1 MCNSVNADGSSGPP
15 IRGELSGLY
24 AGLPP
29 LEDRPPPF
37 NGVQT
42 NRVSVSRG
50 TKQTTK
56 VTSSSSGRTSVGKR
70 SQGGSKRFST

>member
-29 LEDRPPPF
+29 LEDRPLLLMEYKPIGFQYLEVP
-37 NGVQT
+37 
-42 NRVSVSRG
+42 SRLL
-50 TKQTTK
+50 K
-56 VTSSSSGRTSVGKR
+56 
-70 SQGGSKRFST
+70 